1 MLKQNKMVKLIKDQL
16 ALSSTSSKIY
26 EKLIY
31 LQLKEFFQFLRQN
44 SVIFVRGRVSCII
57 QLLYQKN

>member
-26 EKLIY
+26 EKLMY

-44 SVIFVRGRVSCII
+44 SVIFVRGRVLCII

>member
-26 EKLIY
+26 EKLMY

-44 SVIFVRGRVSCII
+44 SVIFLRGRVLCII

>member
-1 MLKQNKMVKLIKDQL
+1 MVKLIKDQL

-26 EKLIY
+26 EKLMY

-44 SVIFVRGRVSCII
+44 SVIFVRGRVLCII